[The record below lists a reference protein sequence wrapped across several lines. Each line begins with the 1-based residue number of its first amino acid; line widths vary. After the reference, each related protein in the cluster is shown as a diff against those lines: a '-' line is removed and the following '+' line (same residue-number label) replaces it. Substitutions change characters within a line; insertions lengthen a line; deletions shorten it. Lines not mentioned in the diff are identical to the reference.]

1 MKSLDLFRS
10 GFNTYEISQKLH
22 KPEHE
27 VSRAIYMAR
36 CNENGLEIR
45 TQKSPIKVVK
55 KSKYDWETYDLGYLD
70 AMEKKYG
77 WGIWE

>member
-10 GFNTYEISQKLH
+10 GLNTYEISQKLH

-36 CNENGLEIR
+36 CNEKGLEIR
-45 TQKSPIKVVK
+45 TQKSPYALKLTGKPYTGKNPGRVW
-55 KSKYDWETYDLGYLD
+55 KSHD
-70 AMEKKYG
+70 
-77 WGIWE
+77 

>member
-10 GFNTYEISQKLH
+10 GLNTYEMSQKLH

-36 CNENGLEIR
+36 CSEKRLEIKTR
-45 TQKSPIKVVK
+45 KSPCKFVTK
-55 KSKYDWETYDLGYLD
+55 AKYDWEVWHD
-70 AMEKKYG
+70 
-77 WGIWE
+77 